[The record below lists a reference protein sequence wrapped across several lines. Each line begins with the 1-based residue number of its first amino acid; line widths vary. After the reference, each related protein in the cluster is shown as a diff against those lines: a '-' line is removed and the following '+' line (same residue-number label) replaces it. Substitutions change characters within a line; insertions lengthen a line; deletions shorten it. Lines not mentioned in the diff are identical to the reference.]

1 MQITAIQQAKK
12 DEEKV
17 NVFLDGVFWSS
28 FTKDD
33 LIKFGLH
40 KGLSL
45 NQEEA
50 DELKKKSR
58 TSKVKMQAF
67 RHFSGALKSEQDI
80 RTYLYKKELDK
91 EPTEEIVTFLK
102 DHGVINDEYF
112 AERFTEMKLRAK
124 KYSMNRIRAELK
136 KKGVSDRI
144 IKDIP
149 QLKDTDEELDAIR
162 KYISKNISLPQE
174 KLIQRLL
181 MRGFKYDVVRKAL
194 GNPIVSESDF

>member
-1 MQITAIQQAKK
+1 
-12 DEEKV
+12 
-17 NVFLDGVFWSS
+17 
-28 FTKDD
+28 
-33 LIKFGLH
+33 
-40 KGLSL
+40 
-45 NQEEA
+45 
-50 DELKKKSR
+50 
-58 TSKVKMQAF
+58 
-67 RHFSGALKSEQDI
+67 
-80 RTYLYKKELDK
+80 
-91 EPTEEIVTFLK
+91 
-102 DHGVINDEYF
+102 VINDEYF